1 MLRAKD
7 LKSSKTPTV
16 FVSGKE
22 VAEKSLALSHHR
34 LPKFLTRLRSL
45 ELMADEVRLRSN

>member
-34 LPKFLTRLRSL
+34 LPKFLRSL